1 MGDRAGRKAMQERR
15 RALSEARGVVGT
27 RFMGARKELTAQVR
41 EMVAV
46 AADTVREEMSEP
58 SFVREFCATLKYGA
72 SKAVMD
78 RTCINATL
86 QILKLVGEERRITV
100 EFIHSLGASSEE
112 QLKGY
117 VEAAKSVEGASL
129 HDSAERCI
137 AFLEAYFNANPQ
149 MRRAGIKRLG
159 GQLPEA
165 EVVSG

>member
-1 MGDRAGRKAMQERR
+1 MADRAGRKSMRERR
-15 RALSEARGVVGT
+15 RALSEARGVVGM
-27 RFMGARKELTAQVR
+27 RAMGARRELTAQVR

-58 SFVREFCATLKYGA
+58 GFVREFCETLKYG
-72 SKAVMD
+72 SSREVMD

-112 QLKGY
+112 QLKSY

-129 HDSAERCI
+129 HDSAERCLS
-137 AFLEAYFNANPQ
+137 FLEVYFNAHPQ
-149 MRRAGIKRLG
+149 TRVAGVKRLG
-159 GQLPEA
+159 GQVPSA
-165 EVVSG
+165 EVV